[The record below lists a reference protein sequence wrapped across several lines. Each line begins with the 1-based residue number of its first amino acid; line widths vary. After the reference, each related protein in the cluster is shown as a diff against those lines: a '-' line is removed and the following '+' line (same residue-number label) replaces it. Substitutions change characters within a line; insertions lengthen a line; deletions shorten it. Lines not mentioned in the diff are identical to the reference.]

1 MKCSIIIPVYDE
13 EDDISNCL
21 VSLTSQT
28 FKDFE
33 IIIVDDG
40 SKDYTLNMVKQCI
53 DAYDLDIKIL
63 EQDHEGPGAARNLG
77 AQHAK
82 GDILIFID
90 ADMTFEPNYI
100 NNLIKPLSPE
110 QGEWFGT
117 THDNEIATNT
127 DNIWSRLWGKIR
139 VSPENATD
147 VKIFRAIKKKT
158 FIDMGG
164 FDPKY
169 GYADD
174 QTLWFKYKLGPTVS
188 KNTKCYHNN
197 PDTLM
202 ETFKQ
207 ARWIGTSWPARFKI
221 FDIRVI
227 RQMAVLVSF
236 ILLPFAILAKTFL
249 QVIKKR
255 VGIWNGIKFYSCKF
269 TGYLVGVARAIFMER
284 FSK

>member
-100 NNLIKPLSPE
+100 ENLIEPLSPG

-117 THDNEIATNT
+117 THDYEVATNT
-127 DNIWSRLWGKIR
+127 NNLWSSLWGEIR
-139 VSPENATD
+139 VSPENA
-147 VKIFRAIKKKT
+147 VEVRIFRAIKKDIFLK
-158 FIDMGG
+158 MGG

-174 QTLWFKYKLGPTVS
+174 QTLWFKYTMGPNVAP
-188 KNTKCYHNN
+188 NTTCYHNN
-197 PDTLM
+197 PDTLKG
-202 ETFKQ
+202 TFKQ
-207 ARWIGTSWPARFKI
+207 ARWIGASWPERFKMFGI
-221 FDIRVI
+221 PVVRFF
-227 RQMAVLVSF
+227 VLLISF

-249 QVIKKR
+249 QVVKKR
-255 VGIWNGIKFYSCKF
+255 VGPWNGIKFYSCKF
-269 TGYLVGVARAIFMER
+269 TGYLVGVTRAIFMAR